1 MAARRLAVIA
11 VPGGPASALAAKAAT
26 STIPIVVD
34 DILRGAKLGNKFDLV
49 VNLTTAKALGLTL
62 PPTLLSRADEVLD

>member
-1 MAARRLAVIA
+1 LAARRLAVIA

-49 VNLTTAKALGLTL
+49 VNLTTAKALGIAV
-62 PPTLLSRADEVLD
+62 PRMLLGRADEVIE